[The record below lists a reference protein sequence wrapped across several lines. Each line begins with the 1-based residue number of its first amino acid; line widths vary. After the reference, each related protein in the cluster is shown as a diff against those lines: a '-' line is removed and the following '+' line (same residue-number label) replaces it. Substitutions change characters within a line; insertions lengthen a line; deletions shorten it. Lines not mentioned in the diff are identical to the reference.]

1 MWSLFPQTSSS
12 NLNNNLYL
20 PSSEAASGIRGPGS
34 GQGGQTRSRGRPR
47 SPGSLG
53 APRSA
58 PRSRA
63 PAAARGPE
71 GLTRGGN
78 RRGAGG
84 WARARPLAAPRV
96 ACLPAPAPVHG
107 GPGAPRYLGSDP
119 AGRSPRRCH
128 SALCETDTQPQLGT
142 IAGQRRPT
150 PGLLPPPQ
158 SPGKAERRGGQRTP
172 GAESEGGK
180 RVYLVFGG
188 SSESGRGRSPPY

>member
-47 SPGSLG
+47 SPGSLS

-71 GLTRGGN
+71 GLTRGET
-78 RRGAGG
+78 GAGQG
-84 WARARPLAAPRV
+84 DGRGLGPSLPRGSRACPP
-96 ACLPAPAPVHG
+96 PAPVHG
-107 GPGAPRYLGSDP
+107 GPSAPRYLGSDP